1 MNRFTAVLS
10 CRFSSEEELL
20 ALSCIGRYA
29 SKDVSSVPKKNSF
42 KFLSQNPAD
51 PHWSSLWLW
60 KLPTLC
66 VASFSNFCCVSD
78 SLISFF
84 RSKERQ
90 QFLAIFVT
98 FLNLDYS
105 GNWRDFRYTLLGYPM
120 SVETLLPHFDVP
132 FTPAPFSDKYIL
144 PKLTCKKTKLH
155 CLLWQLILTI
165 GLLMCSCTSLALL
178 PVLLLKTALS

>member
-1 MNRFTAVLS
+1 MFLQSLRRTLLS
-10 CRFSSEEELL
+10 FSAKILLTHTGPACGSE
-20 ALSCIGRYA
+20 
-29 SKDVSSVPKKNSF
+29 SS
-42 KFLSQNPAD
+42 Q
-51 PHWSSLWLW
+51 H
-60 KLPTLC
+60 C

-144 PKLTCKKTKLH
+144 PKLTCKKTNLH